1 MDDERGN
8 SNRPLL
14 WFFLDGSASISFSM
28 LLALLLYAGWCD
40 GLPVLGWLAEV
51 TRRDNGVII
60 VASLLLF
67 PCTLLLYGVLRMFFA
82 AKEAVERRAF
92 QRGQRAGID
101 RGRNQEQ
108 ARIVKLL
115 AKHGVAVSPEL
126 ARDMADDLG
135 GERDDD

>member
-1 MDDERGN
+1 MDVERGN
-8 SNRPLL
+8 FNRPLL

-67 PCTLLLYGVLRMFFA
+67 PCTLVLYGGLRMFFA
-82 AKEAVERRAF
+82 AKEAVERSAR
-92 QRGQRAGID
+92 R
-101 RGRNQEQ
+101 RGRREGRSQEQ
-108 ARIVKLL
+108 DRIVKLL

-126 ARDMADDLG
+126 ARDMADGLRD
-135 GERDDD
+135 ERDD